1 MMMMMAM
8 MGLMIMMMMGLMIMM
23 MMAVTILNDQ
33 NARQATHIDK
43 ETRQERRKYGELFIF
58 LVVL

>member
-1 MMMMMAM
+1 MMMT
-8 MGLMIMMMMGLMIMM
+8 MMGLMIMM
-23 MMAVTILNDQ
+23 MMAMTILNDQ